1 MEQTAILGVMQDAIV
16 TVMVVSA
23 PLLLVGMAVGII
35 ISIFQ
40 ATTQINEQTMAFV
53 PKIIAIL
60 LSLMIFGGWMMQY
73 LSEFVNRVFSYIAP
87 LA

>member
-35 ISIFQ
+35 VSIFQ

-53 PKIIAIL
+53 PKIISIL